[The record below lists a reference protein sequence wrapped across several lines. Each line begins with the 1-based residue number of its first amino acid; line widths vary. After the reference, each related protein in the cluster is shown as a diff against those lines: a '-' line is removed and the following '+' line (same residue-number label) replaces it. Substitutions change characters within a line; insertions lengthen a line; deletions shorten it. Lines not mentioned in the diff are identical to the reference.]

1 MQQTLFLIPTSW
13 FDGPLLIGWLV
24 IGAIF
29 MAVIAVKHGLGK
41 DLLGFLPM
49 YGIIAAL
56 IWFVLPQLQ
65 VEGLDPTS
73 PEGPMIKQGLA
84 IRGYG
89 FCLLLAM
96 SSAVGIIYLRCR
108 QTGFDFDKTLSLTF
122 WMIVC
127 GIIGARIFYVVQKW
141 DDFDAQTPQDLVATL
156 LDMTKGGLVVYGSLI
171 GGMLAAIIY
180 LKVTKLPWRKAIDVI
195 APAMVLGL
203 AIGRLGCLMNGCC
216 YGGICES
223 QIGLPFPA
231 GSPPYVHQL
240 QEGRLLGITPT
251 IDEDEDY
258 KIKVDSIA
266 SGSLAEQYGISV
278 GDRIM
283 VRAPDSLYLRA
294 VLHDKLDVDSDVMV
308 YRANGSDI
316 TIPVSK
322 LPTDSIKVHPTQ
334 IYSSI
339 SAFLLTAFL
348 WFYFPFRRFDGEVFA
363 IMIIVYPVIR
373 FTLEAIRVD
382 EGGQLNTG
390 LTISQIVSIVLILI
404 GFAFWAWLRVNSDK
418 PEPELAAGH

>member
-1 MQQTLFLIPTSW
+1 MQQTLFLIPSSW

-24 IGAIF
+24 LGAIF
-29 MAVIAVKHGLGK
+29 MAVIASKYGLGK

-65 VEGLDPTS
+65 VEGLDPAS
-73 PEGPMIKQGLA
+73 PNGPMIEQGLA
-84 IRGYG
+84 VRGYG

-108 QTGFDFDKTLSLTF
+108 QTGFDFDKSLSLTF

-127 GIIGARIFYVVQKW
+127 GIVGARVFYVVQKW
-141 DDFDAQTPQDLVATL
+141 DEFNADTPQKLVTTL

-171 GGMLAAIIY
+171 GGMLAAIVFFRI
-180 LKVTKLPWRKAIDVI
+180 TKLPWRKAIDVI

-216 YGGICES
+216 YGGVCES

-240 QEGRLLGITPT
+240 QEGRLLGITGT
-251 IDEDEDY
+251 IDKEHDY
-258 KIKVDSIA
+258 PIVVDSVA
-266 SGSLAEQYGISV
+266 PNSLAEQYGISIE
-278 GDRIM
+278 DRVF
-283 VRAPDSLYLRA
+283 VRVPDGLYLRA
-294 VLHDKLDVDSDVMV
+294 VHHDHLEVDTNVTVFREKGSDVE
-308 YRANGSDI
+308 
-316 TIPVSK
+316 IPVSK
-322 LPTDSIKVHPTQ
+322 LPSKSIKVHPTQ
-334 IYSSI
+334 IYSSV
-339 SAFLLTAFL
+339 SAFLLAAFL
-348 WFYFPFRRFDGEVFA
+348 WFYFPRRRFDGEVFA
-363 IMIIVYPVIR
+363 IMIIIYPIVR

-382 EGGQLNTG
+382 EGSQLNTG
-390 LTISQIVSIVLILI
+390 LTISQIVSIILILI
-404 GFAFWAWLRVNSDK
+404 GFGFWTWLRSTSDK
-418 PEPELAAGH
+418 PVPEPTLP

>member
-13 FDGPLLIGWLV
+13 FNGPLLIGWLV
-24 IGAIF
+24 LGAII
-29 MAVIAVKHGLGK
+29 MAVMAAKYGLGK

-49 YGIIAAL
+49 YGIVAAL

-65 VEGLDPTS
+65 IEGLDPAS
-73 PEGPMIKQGLA
+73 PGGPMIKQGLA

-96 SSAVGIIYLRCR
+96 SSAVGIIYIRCR

-127 GIIGARIFYVVQKW
+127 GIIGARVFYVVQKW
-141 DDFDAQTPQDLVATL
+141 DEFNADTPQKLVMTL

-171 GGMLAAIIY
+171 GGMLAAIVFFR
-180 LKVTKLPWRKAIDVI
+180 VTKLPWRKAIDVV

-216 YGGICES
+216 YGGICDS
-223 QIGLPFPA
+223 QIGLSFPA

-240 QEGRLLGITPT
+240 QEGRLLGVTAS
-251 IDEDEDY
+251 IDDKNDY
-258 KIKVDSIA
+258 PIKVETVAPD
-266 SGSLAEQYGISV
+266 SLAEQYGIAV
-278 GDRIM
+278 KDRIF
-283 VRAPDSLYLRA
+283 VAAPDSLQLRA
-294 VLHDKLDVDSDVMV
+294 VHHDGLELDPVVRV
-308 YRANGSDI
+308 YREGSVDEFAK
-316 TIPVSK
+316 IPVSD
-322 LPTDSIKVHPTQ
+322 LPSQSLKVHPTQ

-339 SAFLLTAFL
+339 SAFLLAAFL
-348 WFYFPFRRFDGEVFA
+348 WFYYPRRSFDGEVFA
-363 IMIIVYPVIR
+363 LLIIIYPVVR
-373 FTLEAIRVD
+373 FILEAIRVD

-390 LTISQIVSIVLILI
+390 LTISQIVSIILI
-404 GFAFWAWLRVNSDK
+404 VIGLGFWTLLRIRSEK
-418 PEPELAAGH
+418 PEPISA